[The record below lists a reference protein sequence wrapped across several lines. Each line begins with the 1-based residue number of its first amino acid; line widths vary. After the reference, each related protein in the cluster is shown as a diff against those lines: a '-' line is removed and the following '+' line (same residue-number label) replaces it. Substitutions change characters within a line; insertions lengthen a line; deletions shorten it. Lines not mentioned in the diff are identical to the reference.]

1 MTPETFAPFCCPGEV
16 DALVLGA
23 AGLQRLDLLR
33 ERPHAFLSFQQMLPA
48 PCQGA
53 VGAVARRDMDP
64 ELARACALA
73 DDAVARIAA
82 AAERAA
88 LDVVDAGKTFP
99 ATTWPGRPPL
109 SAYMRVEDDNNW
121 RLQARV
127 DARRP
132 KTLSSSRQNDCQ
144 TQPWET
150 PSCRWR

>member
-82 AAERAA
+82 AAEREGGWS
-88 LDVVDAGKTFP
+88 VSNERPNGEK
-99 ATTWPGRPPL
+99 AT
-109 SAYMRVEDDNNW
+109 
-121 RLQARV
+121 
-127 DARRP
+127 
-132 KTLSSSRQNDCQ
+132 K
-144 TQPWET
+144 ET
-150 PSCRWR
+150 PSSAVACTSPISGLRTDSEYSDWTAVIS